1 MPHAYL
7 SFSLQA
13 MLSLK
18 STLSSFTSFRV
29 NFYFNWTSIFVTKQ
43 DLLPACRWEW
53 TWLKLEY
60 SLSMTWAHPWR
71 GCNLVGCSLLK
82 GKLLVYV
89 CVGCTVC
96 KETKVRGSQSVGIN
110 VSRGLRDFLG
120 PLHWYVSAGLN
131 SQLGCFICLE
141 VSPSVPAEGNRHF
154 EMWFI
159 VNAVKQYHYT
169 VGL

>member
-1 MPHAYL
+1 
-7 SFSLQA
+7 

-82 GKLLVYV
+82 GKLLACV
-89 CVGCTVC
+89 CVCVLDVQCIC
-96 KETKVRGSQSVGIN
+96 KRVKKKLKGSQRVGMN

-159 VNAVKQYHYT
+159 VNAVKQHHYT
-169 VGL
+169 VGLPR